1 MERRD
6 LILNNDLS
14 TMLAYENRQEHRWD
28 EDWEREHQETMQE
41 ADRIISSPNETID
54 AKALMERTAR
64 HAGADEYYLKLY
76 MDGSDEEQL
85 AVIRDIEYTANYTVL
100 TDAIYVAGNTLIEK
114 NDYAGW
120 CNILYALH
128 YVPLQKCFCFD
139 LKSDNSYIGLLNTI
153 DTKQLVYPHTFFRML
168 LDHWF
173 EWLWMVG
180 GKLLSYE
187 DPRGNFQDNEKA
199 QKLKKEAGLIREEWE
214 NSIRGRICDM
224 IKRFSGYLD
233 LGEILIWATQE
244 PMRCTMRNNEFD
256 KAHDKYLKLIWK
268 ALIDMGA
275 LQSSQLSDVNLNL
288 LTLLADECTQTKDV
302 KRAEEIDK
310 LLKLRLLE
318 ENFTGMGALT
328 PVDEERQAVLAKFFQ
343 MLCPRLQDADDYVK
357 SIVPCY
363 QGWNLDYQQLYKEAR
378 REAYVFC
385 CLLRR
390 TEDLF
395 GTDKERQEDWKGYID
410 LYVREYKRCDN
421 EYISR
426 DELTMPFKTA
436 AKWAEEHLTQE
447 YKDYLYDVMIDDVLS
462 IVSLLSIF
470 ISCKLYLTKDTIEK
484 LNKRIETE
492 WPSARM
498 LMEIR
503 GQKALRDGIDR
514 LVEQIKKFM
523 EEREGQ

>member
-14 TMLAYENRQEHRWD
+14 TMLAYENRQEQHWD
-28 EDWEREHQETMQE
+28 EDWEKEHQQTMRE
-41 ADRIISSPNETID
+41 ADKIISSPNETID
-54 AKALMERTAR
+54 AKDIMQRTAR
-64 HAGADEYYLKLY
+64 HVGADEYYMKLY
-76 MDGSDEEQL
+76 IDGSDEEQL

-100 TDAIYVAGNTLIEK
+100 TDAIYMAGNTLIEK

-120 CNILYALH
+120 CNILYALR

-139 LKSDNSYIGLLNTI
+139 LKSDNNYIGILNTI
-153 DTKQLVYPHTFFRML
+153 DAKQLVYPQTFFRML

-180 GKLLSYE
+180 GRLLSYE
-187 DPRGNFQDNEKA
+187 DPRGNFRDNEKA
-199 QKLKKEAGLIREEWE
+199 QKLKEEAGLVRREWE
-214 NSIRGRICDM
+214 LNISGRICDM
-224 IKRFSGYLD
+224 LHRLLVFLD
-233 LGEILIWATQE
+233 KGEMLIWATQE

-268 ALIDMGA
+268 TLIDMGA
-275 LQSSQLSDVNLNL
+275 LQSSQLNDVNLNL
-288 LTLLADECTQTKDV
+288 LTLLAEEYTQTKDV
-302 KRAEEIDK
+302 KRTEEIDK
-310 LLKLRLLE
+310 LLKQRLLE
-318 ENFTGMGALT
+318 ENFTGMGVLT
-328 PVDEERQAVLAKFFQ
+328 PVDEERQSVIARFLQ
-343 MLCPRLQDADDYVK
+343 MRYPSLQDADEYVK
-357 SIVPCY
+357 SIAPCY

-385 CLLRR
+385 CLMRR
-390 TEDLF
+390 PVDAF
-395 GTDKERQEDWKGYID
+395 STDKERLEDWKGYID

-426 DELTMPFKTA
+426 DELTMPFKMA
-436 AKWAEEHLTQE
+436 AKIAEEHQIQE
-447 YKDYLYDVMIDDVLS
+447 CKDYLYGAMIDNVLS

-470 ISCKLYLTKDTIEK
+470 ISCKLWLTGETIVK
-484 LNKRIETE
+484 LNKRIEAE

-503 GQKALRDGIDR
+503 GQKALRDGIDQ
-514 LVEQIKKFM
+514 LVEKIKQFV
-523 EEREGQ
+523 EERKE